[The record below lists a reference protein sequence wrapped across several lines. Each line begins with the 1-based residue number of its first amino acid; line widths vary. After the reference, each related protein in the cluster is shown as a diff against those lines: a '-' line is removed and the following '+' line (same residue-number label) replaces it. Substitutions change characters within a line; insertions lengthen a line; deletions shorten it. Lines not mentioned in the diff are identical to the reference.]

1 MIPVLP
7 IGVSRHFWA
16 VACVRIGASPNN
28 YFNFISTINQ
38 LFLCVKLNLEKICLF
53 SETHPFFDW
62 EFDQNNQQIFY
73 SKA

>member
-28 YFNFISTINQ
+28 YSY
-38 LFLCVKLNLEKICLF
+38 L
-53 SETHPFFDW
+53 HPYYMSVNSRCQTLD
-62 EFDQNNQQIFY
+62 
-73 SKA
+73 